1 MQQPVLVENVD
12 AWDILGGDLLR
23 FGFIAE
29 DAILEDLASMEKTLD
44 VARLLL
50 DALGREG
57 DNPVEAVRRLG
68 LKKPSAQTS
77 NDRLILLRFLVTEFQ
92 LKKGSFN
99 SRKQQL
105 PELRYDLESIS
116 DSLGFKLEKSEDD
129 LLRNCIR
136 KIQEEGTDKWRC
148 ELLLSSF
155 DMSIQEVC

>member
-99 SRKQQL
+99 VRDPSNHNFH
-105 PELRYDLESIS
+105 S
-116 DSLGFKLEKSEDD
+116 
-129 LLRNCIR
+129 
-136 KIQEEGTDKWRC
+136 
-148 ELLLSSF
+148 
-155 DMSIQEVC
+155 EVCGADSIPDITNSCASR